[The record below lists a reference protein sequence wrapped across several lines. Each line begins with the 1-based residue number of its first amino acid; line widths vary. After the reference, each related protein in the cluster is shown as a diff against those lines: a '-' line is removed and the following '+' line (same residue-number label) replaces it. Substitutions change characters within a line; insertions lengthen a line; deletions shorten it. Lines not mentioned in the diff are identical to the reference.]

1 MSESV
6 NKKIDFSKVYKC
18 GKSYANRYLVMYI
31 LKNEL
36 TYNRLGMS
44 VSKRVGNS
52 VIRHRITRLI
62 RESFRLN
69 DEALKKGYDI
79 VVVARAGAK
88 GRNYSEISSAFM
100 HLSGLHNIKEEMII
114 S

>member
-6 NKKIDFSKVYKC
+6 NKKVDFSKVYKC

-36 TYNRLGMS
+36 NFNRLGMS

-52 VIRHRITRLI
+52 VVRHRITRLI

-69 DEALKKGYDI
+69 DGALKKGYDI

-100 HLSGLHNIKEEMII
+100 HLSRLHKIKEEMII